1 MESFA
6 KVYLVASET
15 HTQIQFSP
23 VLLQY
28 ARPKYNQKATLQT
41 ICNPIFSFTWVAAE
55 ATAVREVRTQDAA
68 ASDLDGLYLI
78 IYTDFC
84 PSPAGGTKVFITFS
98 KNEQ

>member
-1 MESFA
+1 MLDQNIIRKPHF
-6 KVYLVASET
+6 KPY
-15 HTQIQFSP
+15 
-23 VLLQY
+23 
-28 ARPKYNQKATLQT
+28 ATLF
-41 ICNPIFSFTWVAAE
+41 FSFSWVAAE
-55 ATAVREVRTQDAA
+55 ATAVREVRTKDA